1 MANRPQ
7 IPVVTPETIDWDQLR
22 IFHTV
27 VGAKSFTR
35 AGRILNLSQSAVSR
49 QMAALER
56 SIRVSLFHR
65 HAQGLVLT
73 EPGEEFYKAVSDV
86 FKRVAVGLVCMNEYR
101 DSPKGPLKITTSVAF
116 GSSWLTSRI
125 NTFHLLYPDISV
137 SLLLVDNIELD
148 LFLRQAEVA
157 IRFARQ
163 THPNLIQRHLM
174 SIRYRVFAS
183 KDYLARHGTPTKP
196 EDLDHHDIVVYGE
209 EIPGPVTD
217 LDWLLEAGAP
227 AGTRREPTL
236 RVNSVYAIY
245 RAVRSGLGIG
255 ALPHYLSDE
264 APDLVEI
271 LPELEGPRMD
281 AFLVYPEELRHS
293 RRIAAVRDFLVK
305 EATEYAKQER
315 QLQSESENRTTRG
328 RRAGSIP
335 SPAKAK

>member
-1 MANRPQ
+1 
-7 IPVVTPETIDWDQLR
+7 
-22 IFHTV
+22 
-27 VGAKSFTR
+27 
-35 AGRILNLSQSAVSR
+35 
-49 QMAALER
+49 
-56 SIRVSLFHR
+56 
-65 HAQGLVLT
+65 LVLT

-86 FKRVAVGLVCMNEYR
+86 FKRVAVGLACMNEYR
-101 DSPKGPLKITTSVAF
+101 DTPKGPLKITTSVAF
-116 GSSWLTSRI
+116 GSGWLTSRI
-125 NTFHLLYPDISV
+125 NKFHLLYPDISV
-137 SLLLVDNIELD
+137 SLLLVDNVELD

-174 SIRYRVFAS
+174 SIRYRIFAS
-183 KDYLARHGTPTKP
+183 KDYLTRHGTPTKP

-209 EIPGPVTD
+209 DLPGPVTD

-305 EATEYAKQER
+305 EASEYSKQESHPR
-315 QLQSESENRTTRG
+315 PEPENKVARAKRG
-328 RRAGSIP
+328 TAAASSQRA
-335 SPAKAK
+335 K

>member
-1 MANRPQ
+1 MANRPSV
-7 IPVVTPETIDWDQLR
+7 PVVTPETIDWDQLR
-22 IFHTV
+22 IFYTV

-73 EPGEEFYKAVSDV
+73 EPGEEFYKAASDV
-86 FKRVAVGLVCMNEYR
+86 FKRVAIGLACMNEYR
-101 DSPKGPLKITTSVAF
+101 DVPKGPLKITTSVAF
-116 GSSWLTSRI
+116 GSGWLTSRV
-125 NTFHLLYPDISV
+125 NTFHILYPDISV

-174 SIRYRVFAS
+174 TIRYRVFAS
-183 KDYLARHGTPTKP
+183 KDYLERHGTPTKP
-196 EDLDHHDIVVYGE
+196 EDIDHHDIVVYGE

-227 AGTRREPTL
+227 PGTRREPTL

-264 APDLVEI
+264 DPDLVEI
-271 LPELEGPRMD
+271 LPELEGPRME
-281 AFLVYPEELRHS
+281 AYLVYPEELRHS
-293 RRIAAVRDFLVK
+293 RRIAAVRAFLVT
-305 EATEYAKQER
+305 EASDYAKEER
-315 QLQSESENRTTRG
+315 RPEPERKTPQKRRGTTES
-328 RRAGSIP
+328 
-335 SPAKAK
+335 SPARAK